1 MPRHHLVSKE
11 TGLPVSSGD
20 RRWAAPALAAPDLAV
35 PCAHAPRSSPAPRPP
50 ALAHLH
56 QSLLSQDGLQALPC
70 HPDQADSGKA
80 SRTKG
85 RPQAQPALSSS
96 SSRLKGLEARDSLP
110 RAIPVRPQPT
120 EPEDGGHGRLGP
132 EQSHLGSS
140 SSSSLRS
147 SVTLGNY
154 PS

>member
-1 MPRHHLVSKE
+1 M
-11 TGLPVSSGD
+11 SSGD

-35 PCAHAPRSSPAPRPP
+35 PCAHAPCSSPAPRPP
-50 ALAHLH
+50 ALAHLY

-96 SSRLKGLEARDSLP
+96 SSRLKGLEERASLS
-110 RAIPVRPQPT
+110 
-120 EPEDGGHGRLGP
+120 E
-132 EQSHLGSS
+132 HLAPPYLKKMGCWTFRTKKKWLLNNNS
-140 SSSSLRS
+140 
-147 SVTLGNY
+147 
-154 PS
+154 